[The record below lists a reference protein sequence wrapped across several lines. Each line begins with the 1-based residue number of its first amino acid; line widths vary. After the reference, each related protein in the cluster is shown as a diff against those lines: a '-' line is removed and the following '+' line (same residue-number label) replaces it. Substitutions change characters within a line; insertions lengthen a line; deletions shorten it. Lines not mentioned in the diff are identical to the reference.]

1 MIDGIIKELRDY
13 NDKTLRADIENKP
26 EAQLE
31 LVQRFFHCG

>member
-13 NDKTLRADIENKP
+13 NDKTLRADIENNP